1 VNDACDGKTEEEA
14 RQKQRDSA
22 LLWFALAT
30 DGIETETML
39 CSVSYGVLSPLF
51 TTFPAYLRCI
61 CDFCFCVLNDCFRIL
76 F

>member
-1 VNDACDGKTEEEA
+1 MLVMEKTEEEA

-39 CSVSYGVLSPLF
+39 CSVSYSVLSPLF
-51 TTFPAYLRCI
+51 TTYSSVFKTYL
-61 CDFCFCVLNDCFRIL
+61 
-76 F
+76 

>member
-51 TTFPAYLRCI
+51 TTYSSVFKTYL
-61 CDFCFCVLNDCFRIL
+61 
-76 F
+76 